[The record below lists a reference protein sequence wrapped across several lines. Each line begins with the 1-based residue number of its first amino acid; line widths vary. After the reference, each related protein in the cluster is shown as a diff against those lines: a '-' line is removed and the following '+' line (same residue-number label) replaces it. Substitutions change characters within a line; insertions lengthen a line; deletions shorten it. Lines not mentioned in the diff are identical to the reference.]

1 MLESLER
8 PFRWLRRRA
17 SHPTAWLVFPLALYV
32 WTVGGPFVF
41 DDLNLLLKAE
51 RYRDGE
57 SQQLGLF
64 RFAPTEQDWSELRD
78 RGVLPWWTPLGRR
91 VDLMRPLAELSFYI
105 DTCLFGRHT
114 VGHRLVSLAW
124 FAVVLLTLRSLF
136 LAATGDACLAG
147 AATLFFGISQTVT
160 QPVTF
165 ICNRNDLLVLVGVT
179 VAARQYWRAALPMR
193 FEKAAATAERRPA
206 SGRWSWPPCVAGA
219 AFAFALLSK
228 ETAVPLAGVLL
239 LHELVVRRR
248 RQTLEGRSV
257 RWAITAAV
265 VGLAVAYLGYC
276 VATRP
281 WLLSPGAMPGH
292 PGQTG
297 LLAMGRHLL
306 LYLAVWLIGFPISL
320 LLQAEAWQ
328 VVIVAAAAGGMILFV
343 VPYVHR
349 LWRRWQE
356 DPAASFFGLW
366 AVCFMGLAL
375 VTTTETRALCV
386 ATVGWSYLLARL
398 LLEKRDG
405 ERAPSGDDAHDSR
418 ARDGRTRDGFS
429 GSDLPGD
436 GLSGGIMGDGLSDS
450 GSTGSGRTRRRRRE
464 PTGPAPLWL
473 RHGLLATN
481 GAVSICCAI
490 GAVLFTNTA
499 EMQARGSLE
508 STLAEQPEAL
518 RDGDTLIV
526 ARANTALEVLGAADR
541 LEFLTGR
548 RNLTICYLTM
558 PDAEAV
564 LTRQGDH
571 DLLATS
577 PTSRLMQSGLHRL
590 LLGDDWRPTEGDCF
604 QLRSFTAEITGVTE
618 SAGSVGVSAIRFRF
632 NEPLASPRLR
642 FCPSSL
648 VE

>member
-1 MLESLER
+1 MPSTVTPRFKSCRRRDRRDNPAVFESLER
-8 PFRWLRRRA
+8 PFGWLRRRA
-17 SHPTAWLVFPLALYV
+17 SHPAAWLVFPLALYV

-64 RFAPTEQDWSELRD
+64 RFAPTDQDWSELRD
-78 RGVLPWWTPLGRR
+78 RGVLPWWTPLGHR
-91 VDLMRPLAELSFYI
+91 VDLVRPLAELSFYI

-114 VGHRLVSLAW
+114 AGHRLVSLAW
-124 FAVVLLTLRSLF
+124 FAVVLLAVRSLF

-179 VAARQYWRAALPMR
+179 VATRQYWRAALPR
-193 FEKAAATAERRPA
+193 QPAKARANPERRPP
-206 SGRWSWPPCVAGA
+206 SGRWSWSPCVAGA

-248 RQTLEGRSV
+248 RQTLDGRSV
-257 RWAITAAV
+257 RWAITAV
-265 VGLAVAYLGYC
+265 IVGLAVAYLGYC

-320 LLQAEAWQ
+320 LLQAEASH
-328 VVIVAAAAGGMILFV
+328 VVIVVAAAAGAMMFV
-343 VPYVHR
+343 VPHVHR
-349 LWRRWQE
+349 LLRRWRE

-405 ERAPSGDDAHDSR
+405 EGEPSGDG
-418 ARDGRTRDGFS
+418 ARNDC
-429 GSDLPGD
+429 PGENPT
-436 GLSGGIMGDGLSDS
+436 S
-450 GSTGSGRTRRRRRE
+450 RRRQ

-490 GAVLFTNTA
+490 GAVLFTNAA

-508 STLAEQPEAL
+508 NILAEQPEPL
-518 RDGDTLIV
+518 CDGDTLIV
-526 ARANTALEVLGAADR
+526 ARANAALEVLGAADR

-558 PDAEAV
+558 PDADAV
-564 LTRQGDH
+564 FTRQGDH

-577 PTSRLMQSGLHRL
+577 RTGRLMQSGLHRL
-590 LLGDDWRPTEGDCF
+590 LLGDDWRPTEGDCVR
-604 QLRSFTAEITGVTE
+604 LRSFTAEVTGVTE
-618 SAGSVGVSAIRFRF
+618 SAGSAGVSAIRFRF

-648 VE
+648 AE